1 MRDIVV
7 IALLVLS
14 FAFVLTIHVSI
25 AIGLLARTPRWR
37 GFVALFVPVIG
48 LIWAWR
54 SSMRARV
61 WMWIIGVVVY
71 CVALLLSF
79 S

>member
-7 IALLVLS
+7 IAFLVLS
-14 FAFVLTIHVSI
+14 FAFVMTIHVSI
-25 AIGLLARTPRWR
+25 ALGLLTRPPRYR

-48 LIWAWR
+48 LVWAWQ

-61 WMWIIGVVVY
+61 WMWIIGAVVY
-71 CVALLLSF
+71 VVALLLALR
-79 S
+79 